1 MQPDKGRDWTVPV
14 IVGAVLLVLVLVL
27 CVAGGAAA
35 YLLAR
40 RGDPAP
46 VAAASPSRSPSPA
59 AAAPSPSPASP
70 ARCLVGRWKETSY
83 TGNAD
88 IYGANVQ
95 LTGSGALFDFRA
107 DGTLVAVHKTTR
119 RGTSSGDRYE
129 VIHNGTITIS
139 YEADDKMIH
148 YSNVRATGT
157 TTWKVNGS
165 TRGRQNL
172 SSTLD
177 PERYTCK
184 GDKLRLYGEN
194 FAVEADRILPPGRP
208 V

>member
-1 MQPDKGRDWTVPV
+1 MQPEQRRDWTVPV
-14 IVGAVLLVLVLVL
+14 VVGVVALVVVLVL

-40 RGDPAP
+40 DRGTEPAP
-46 VAAASPSRSPSPA
+46 VAASPSPSPVA
-59 AAAPSPSPASP
+59 VAPSPSPASP
-70 ARCLVGRWKETSY
+70 ASCLVGRWKETSY
-83 TGNAD
+83 TGNAE

-95 LTGSGALFDFRA
+95 LTGSGALFDFRP

-119 RGTSSGDRYE
+119 RGTNSGDRYE
-129 VIHNGTITIS
+129 VIHNGTITIN
-139 YEADDKMIH
+139 YEADDEMIH
-148 YSNVRATGT
+148 YSNARATGT

-165 TRGRQNL
+165 KRGSQKL
-172 SSTLD
+172 TSTLD

-184 GDKLRLYGEN
+184 GDELRLYGEG
-194 FAVEADRILPPGRP
+194 FAVEAQRILPPGRP

>member
-1 MQPDKGRDWTVPV
+1 MEPEQRRDWTVP
-14 IVGAVLLVLVLVL
+14 IAVGVVALVVVLVL

-35 YLLAR
+35 YLLAHD
-40 RGDPAP
+40 RGTGPAP
-46 VAAASPSRSPSPA
+46 AAATSPSPSPVA
-59 AAAPSPSPASP
+59 VAPSPSPASP
-70 ARCLVGRWKETSY
+70 ARCLVGRWRETSY
-83 TGNAD
+83 TGNAE

-95 LTGSGALFDFRA
+95 LTGAGALFDFRA

-129 VIHNGTITIS
+129 VIHNGTITIN
-139 YEADDKMIH
+139 YEADDEMIH

-165 TRGRQNL
+165 RRGSQKL
-172 SSTLD
+172 ASTLD
-177 PERYTCK
+177 PERFTCK
-184 GDKLRLYGEN
+184 GDKLRLYGES
-194 FAVEADRILPPGRP
+194 FAVEAERILPPGRP